1 MDNRDEIIKTEDLE
15 RLTQRIK
22 EDGRRCFYV
31 LFYMIAFKG
40 YSLSSLISM
49 RISEIIM
56 EDDRICYLPRA
67 SSRLY
72 PFEFPKEIEEELR
85 EIIDTRYE
93 DNDYLFQST
102 RRKPILAANFSEYLK
117 LVTEDLGITNI
128 NCKRLQERFRVKKK
142 EKRPKVE
149 DLSTKYL
156 EVKDFVVEIHKVMN
170 EVNVESTNFIIE
182 ILEAEDDT
190 KRLLRM
196 GKIIEGYYE
205 LLKELRS
212 E

>member
-22 EDGRRCFYV
+22 EDGRRCYYV

-49 RISEIIM
+49 RISEIIV
-56 EDDRICYLPRA
+56 EDDRICYTPRA

-72 PFEFPKEIEEELR
+72 PFEFPREIEEELR

-102 RRKPILAANFSEYLK
+102 RRKPILAAAFSEYLK
-117 LVTEDLGITNI
+117 LVTEDLGISNI
-128 NCKRLQERFRVKKK
+128 NCWRLQERYNVKQRTKRIK
-142 EKRPKVE
+142 E
-149 DLSTKYL
+149 DDISAKYL
-156 EVKDFVVEIHKVMN
+156 DIKEFVIEMHKLMG
-170 EVNVESTNFIIE
+170 EVNIASNNSILD
-182 ILEAEDDT
+182 ILESEDST
-190 KRLLRM
+190 ERLLKM
-196 GKIIEGYYE
+196 GKMIESYKSLLEE
-205 LLKELRS
+205 LKNL
-212 E
+212 

>member
-22 EDGRRCFYV
+22 EDGRRCYYV

-56 EDDRICYLPRA
+56 EDDRICYSPRA

-85 EIIDTRYE
+85 EIIDTRFD
-93 DNDYLFQST
+93 DNEFLFQST
-102 RRKPILAANFSEYLK
+102 RRKPILAAAFSEYLK
-117 LVTEDLGITNI
+117 LVTEDLGIYNI
-128 NCKRLQERFRVKKK
+128 NCWRLQEHFSAKKRK
-142 EKRPKVE
+142 KRIKVE
-149 DLSTKYL
+149 DISTKYL
-156 EVKDFVVEIHKVMN
+156 DTKDFVIEIHKVMN
-170 EVNVESTNFIIE
+170 EVNIEASSFILE
-182 ILEAEDDT
+182 ILNVEDDT
-190 KRLLRM
+190 ERLLRM
-196 GKIIEGYYE
+196 GKIFDAYYE
-205 LLKELRS
+205 LLRELKS